1 MPTAMEREVAKLKQM
16 TATRLSAVGTPR
28 RGGLRRA
35 EPIRQQGLPRQEDR
49 PAKLLESWGANE
61 FGDLPERARRRAM
74 EIASDADL
82 RLRAPTMPQTVD
94 SGSPRESVAIQAP
107 THHDPR
113 LPMPGALVR
122 REYRGRTIVVRVL
135 PNGCDFDGT
144 VYRSLSAVAEAV
156 TGANWN
162 GYLVFGLT
170 TDAKGPREG
179 TR

>member
-1 MPTAMEREVAKLKQM
+1 M
-16 TATRLSAVGTPR
+16 
-28 RGGLRRA
+28 
-35 EPIRQQGLPRQEDR
+35 
-49 PAKLLESWGANE
+49 LESWGANE

-82 RLRAPTMPQTVD
+82 RLRAPAGLPTAGTGP
-94 SGSPRESVAIQAP
+94 PRESVAIQAP
-107 THHDPR
+107 THQDPR
-113 LPMPGALVR
+113 LPMPGALIR

-135 PNGCDFDGT
+135 PNGFDFDGT
-144 VYRSLSAVAEAV
+144 VYRSLSAVARAV

-162 GYLVFGLT
+162 GYLFFGLT